1 MRISGLKRSKEGVWD
16 TVQNRNGSELECC
29 WEKKWQIKKK
39 RSMKHPTHSPFSSKR
54 VSQCDSSRAQRRDV
68 RALLLLHQ
76 PHNAKPCCQIGFYG
90 SDSTCLVVSGS
101 VFLVRVKC
109 VCPGWD
115 HIQIKSSLWTVAH
128 FWIKFSPGQH
138 THTHR
143 YKCPP
148 LKILRK
154 HYPCTGDIAHV
165 CVCVF
170 VWFFVSCP
178 FRQAFWATFIFTG
191 YEYFNLKTKWMTLG
205 TK

>member
-1 MRISGLKRSKEGVWD
+1 
-16 TVQNRNGSELECC
+16 
-29 WEKKWQIKKK
+29 
-39 RSMKHPTHSPFSSKR
+39 MKHPTHSPFSSKR

-165 CVCVF
+165 CVCVCLYD
-170 VWFFVSCP
+170 SLCLAP
-178 FRQAFWATFIFTG
+178 FGKLFEPPSFLPAMNTSTLRQSEWRLVQSSLFQAYPSLNWS
-191 YEYFNLKTKWMTLG
+191 
-205 TK
+205 